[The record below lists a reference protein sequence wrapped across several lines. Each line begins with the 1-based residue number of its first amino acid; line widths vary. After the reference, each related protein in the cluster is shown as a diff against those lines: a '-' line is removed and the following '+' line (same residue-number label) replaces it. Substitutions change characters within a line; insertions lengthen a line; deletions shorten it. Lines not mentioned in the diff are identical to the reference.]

1 MNTKITT
8 SESMNMHAV
17 QPFKPILDIEKI
29 VEQLSPFGSV
39 FKANKGEILRY
50 HSGKNRICYL
60 LLEGSVTLNRRG
72 DGMVLNSEQS
82 KFILGVSNQFSHSE
96 NLYIRI
102 NENAVLSRLPLE
114 RFNLL
119 IESFGLWESLCK
131 LLVYT
136 ASRVYE
142 HCTLISQMS
151 SYEIIRYQLME
162 LMNESERIRGN
173 ITAANY
179 IKSRT
184 YLSRSG
190 IMRIL
195 AELRDAGFIQLNR
208 GILVMIND
216 LPIKF

>member
-8 SESMNMHAV
+8 METMGGKFV
-17 QPFKPILDIEKI
+17 QACKPTSDIEKI
-29 VEQLSPFGSV
+29 IKEIAPFGTV
-39 FKANKGEILRY
+39 FQANKGEILRY
-50 HSGKNRICYL
+50 RSGKNRVCYL
-60 LLEGSVTLNRRG
+60 LHQGSVTLNRRG
-72 DGMVLNSEQS
+72 DGMVLNSERAM
-82 KFILGVSNQFSHSE
+82 FVLGVSNQFSQAE

-102 NENAVLSRLPLE
+102 NENAILTRLPLE

-119 IESFGLWESLCK
+119 IESLGLWESLCK
-131 LLVYT
+131 LLIYT

-151 SYEIIRYQLME
+151 SFEIIRFHLQE
-162 LMNESERIRGN
+162 LMNESERIRNN

-179 IKSRT
+179 IQSRT

-195 AELRDAGFIQLNR
+195 AELRDAGYIELNR
-208 GILVMIND
+208 GVLVAINE
-216 LPIKF
+216 LPLKF

>member
-1 MNTKITT
+1 MNTKLTT
-8 SESMNMHAV
+8 DENSGVVSAQALKPVAEIDKIIEQIA
-17 QPFKPILDIEKI
+17 PFAK
-29 VEQLSPFGSV
+29 S
-39 FKANKGEILRY
+39 FKANKGEILRFY
-50 HSGKNRICYL
+50 SGNKRTCYL
-60 LLEGSVTLNRRG
+60 LHQGSVTLNRRG
-72 DGMVLNSEQS
+72 DGMVLNSEQAS
-82 KFILGVSNQFSHSE
+82 FILGVSNQFAQSE
-96 NLYIRI
+96 NLYVRV
-102 NENAVLSRLPLE
+102 NENALISRLPLE

-151 SYEIIRYQLME
+151 SYEIIRFQLQE
-162 LMNESERIRGN
+162 LMNESERIRTS

-195 AELRDAGFIQLNR
+195 ADLREADCIELKR
-208 GILVMIND
+208 GTLVAIKN
-216 LPIKF
+216 LPLRY

>member
-1 MNTKITT
+1 MNTKITAGSTPEVT
-8 SESMNMHAV
+8 SAQAV
-17 QPFKPILDIEKI
+17 KPVLSINTIIE
-29 VEQLSPFGSV
+29 QTSPFGTS

-50 HSGKNRICYL
+50 YSGSKRTCYIL
-60 LLEGSVTLNRRG
+60 HEGSVTLNRRG
-72 DGMVLNSEQS
+72 DAMVLNSEQAP
-82 KFILGVSNQFSHSE
+82 FILGVSNQFAQSE
-96 NLYIRI
+96 NLYIRV
-102 NENAVLSRLPLE
+102 NENAVISRLPLE

-151 SYEIIRYQLME
+151 SYEIIRFQLQE
-162 LMNESERIRGN
+162 LMNESERIRTS

-195 AELRDAGFIQLNR
+195 AELREAGYIELNR
-208 GILVMIND
+208 GILVTLHH
-216 LPIKF
+216 LPLKY

>member
-8 SESMNMHAV
+8 GSTPEVTSAQAV
-17 QPFKPILDIEKI
+17 KPVLSINNIIE
-29 VEQLSPFGSV
+29 QTSPFATS
-39 FKANKGEILRY
+39 FHATKGEILRY
-50 HSGKNRICYL
+50 YSGSKRTCYIL
-60 LLEGSVTLNRRG
+60 HEGSVTLNRRG
-72 DGMVLNSEQS
+72 DAMVLNSEQAP
-82 KFILGVSNQFSHSE
+82 FILGVSNQFALSE
-96 NLYIRI
+96 NLYIRV
-102 NENAVLSRLPLE
+102 NENAIISRLPLE

-151 SYEIIRYQLME
+151 SYEIIRFQLQE
-162 LMNESERIRGN
+162 LMNESERIRTS

-195 AELRDAGFIQLNR
+195 AELRDAGYIELKR
-208 GILVMIND
+208 GILITLHH
-216 LPIKF
+216 LPLKY

>member
-1 MNTKITT
+1 MNTKLTT
-8 SESMNMHAV
+8 GENSGVVSAQALKPVAEIDKIIEQIA
-17 QPFKPILDIEKI
+17 PFAK
-29 VEQLSPFGSV
+29 S
-39 FKANKGEILRY
+39 FKANKGEILRFY
-50 HSGKNRICYL
+50 SGNKRTCYL
-60 LLEGSVTLNRRG
+60 LHQGSVTLNRRG
-72 DGMVLNSEQS
+72 DGMVLNSEQAS
-82 KFILGVSNQFSHSE
+82 FILGVSNQFAQSE
-96 NLYIRI
+96 NLYVRV
-102 NENAVLSRLPLE
+102 NENALISRLPLE

-151 SYEIIRYQLME
+151 SYEIIRFQLQE
-162 LMNESERIRGN
+162 LMNESERIRTS

-195 AELRDAGFIQLNR
+195 ADLREADCIELKR
-208 GILVMIND
+208 GTLVAIKN
-216 LPIKF
+216 LPLRY